1 MTSLNCRQ
9 KCLKKL
15 KQQDIWFGESFSQ
28 KIDNDSSVLQSYM
41 GSIVSILLLT
51 VTLGYAYQKMDILAN
66 KKDVTITSTTLPFH
80 FEETSGF
87 TYENG
92 LNLAV
97 AFTSFNNEP
106 EWELDPAYGTLRF
119 NAYSWSV
126 D

>member
-1 MTSLNCRQ
+1 MTSLNCKQ
-9 KCLKKL
+9 KCLEKL

-28 KIDNDSSVLQSYM
+28 KINNDSSVLQSYM

-106 EWELDPAYGTLRF
+106 EWELDPAYGTLTF